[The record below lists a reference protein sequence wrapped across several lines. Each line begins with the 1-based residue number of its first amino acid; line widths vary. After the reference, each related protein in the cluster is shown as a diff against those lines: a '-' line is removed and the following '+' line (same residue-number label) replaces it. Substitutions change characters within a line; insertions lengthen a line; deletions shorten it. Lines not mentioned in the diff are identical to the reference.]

1 MLNGTPNRTEEGI
14 LLRLRC
20 SIVTQLNIGIYNNA
34 TANCINTDGDGKNPK
49 EKKEERKKGVTQS
62 LIFVRDYYAAFPT
75 DGSITQ
81 CCIRPS
87 LRLL

>member
-34 TANCINTDGDGKNPK
+34 TANCINTDGDGKNPTRK
-49 EKKEERKKGVTQS
+49 ERRKKERS
-62 LIFVRDYYAAFPT
+62 YAEFN
-75 DGSITQ
+75 I
-81 CCIRPS
+81 C
-87 LRLL
+87 